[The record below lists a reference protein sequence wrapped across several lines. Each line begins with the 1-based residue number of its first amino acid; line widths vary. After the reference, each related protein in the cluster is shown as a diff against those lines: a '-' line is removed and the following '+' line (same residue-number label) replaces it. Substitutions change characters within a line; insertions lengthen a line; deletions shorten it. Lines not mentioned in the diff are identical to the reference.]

1 MVLWIKDP
9 GWSLQGLGSL
19 LWRSFDPW
27 PTCCGHG
34 RKTPP
39 PHNIQLTVSSIFKWT
54 YNIVALTMY
63 MVVQQT
69 SRTFSS
75 DKTELSTH

>member
-1 MVLWIKDP
+1 MVTAGARVPAVTQLRSLAHMLWA
-9 GWSLQGLGSL
+9 
-19 LWRSFDPW
+19 W
-27 PTCCGHG
+27 PED
-34 RKTPP
+34 PP
-39 PHNIQLTVSSIFKWT
+39 PLNIQLTVSSIFKWT